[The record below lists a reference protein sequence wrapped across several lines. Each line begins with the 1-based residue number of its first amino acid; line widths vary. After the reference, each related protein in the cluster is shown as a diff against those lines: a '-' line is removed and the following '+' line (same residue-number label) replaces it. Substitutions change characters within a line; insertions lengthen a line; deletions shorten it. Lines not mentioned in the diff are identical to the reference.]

1 MRRGEAG
8 RRDPGGGGRRR
19 PRPAGARDVR
29 AGKAAPGNRRAA
41 ASRPV
46 PSRAK
51 AASGG
56 ARAERS
62 GVCLS
67 GSWHEYFVFDLVG
80 ESLPSNKQH
89 QNKMT
94 LIEQSVFL
102 QARPCRAARW
112 SPGRLGACE
121 KSQSPLPLS
130 AVDLFGTCPVFWRVT
145 CVPLQRWFRIPLQVS
160 CSKNCGGSQLE
171 LLASQLRSCQVPPRI
186 KLGFGGVCF
195 CGIFCL
201 FGLVLFLLGF
211 GFFLNRCF
219 NLQHAL

>member
-1 MRRGEAG
+1 
-8 RRDPGGGGRRR
+8 
-19 PRPAGARDVR
+19 
-29 AGKAAPGNRRAA
+29 
-41 ASRPV
+41 
-46 PSRAK
+46 
-51 AASGG
+51 
-56 ARAERS
+56 
-62 GVCLS
+62 
-67 GSWHEYFVFDLVG
+67 
-80 ESLPSNKQH
+80 
-89 QNKMT
+89 MT